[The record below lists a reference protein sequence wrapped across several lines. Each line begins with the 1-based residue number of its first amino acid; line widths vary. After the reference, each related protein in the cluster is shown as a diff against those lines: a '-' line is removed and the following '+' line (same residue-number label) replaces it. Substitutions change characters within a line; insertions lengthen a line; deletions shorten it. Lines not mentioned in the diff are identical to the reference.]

1 MALSLIKRP
10 IGHKLSVTAQSGTA
24 YDLAGDVGIY
34 TGTAHGLTDGDYVY
48 IDSNID
54 AYNGFRYVD
63 SVAYD
68 TFKLKESENGDYI
81 QFKQA
86 VELTFYI
93 SVLNHYWQCVHL
105 PIVYELE
112 SDISPSNIG
121 EESYL
126 PNTVVSYSNNAGYV
140 QLNLAQALSDPEE
153 LTKIEL
159 VGGTMAGVYQI
170 LTVLQPWQVVI
181 DLVYSASYSFTGS
194 VVVKYYDNYTINVNV
209 YAGFE
214 NGHPW
219 ESVKPFEL
227 AVTLKFIPDSNNRV
241 KFSIAEI
248 LKGYIETRNKL
259 DLDTLPNNTDFMVS
273 FYIAYFETYD
283 QSDGTTVSTFTGT
296 VTTDDVIGY
305 AVNAMLEFK
314 NQNSGHMSDYVAV
327 ENYPAP
333 WLTLFDTP
341 IIIIGQFFDISFIN
355 PLDADIVIT
364 NFKSIGGIVTD
375 TEITTIPNPGKGI
388 LRIPLVGESGYD
400 QYCIQASAL
409 ESSIALPSLSS
420 GVNIAGP
427 DTDWT
432 TGVNPSVNLVY
443 GGAGITLSDIW
454 ANNYA
459 FIAGNTYNLAFSIDY
474 VFGASAVNATI
485 RFVLLDAAN
494 NVLDT
499 INSSNLAAGS
509 GTYVGPVSFTAPE
522 GAVKYGFYV
531 RVSSI
536 IAGNDTVDIDS
547 ISGTLPAQVITEQ
560 ICIQVLEECDSTF
573 LNDDLRLTEGDEL
586 RALE

>member
-10 IGHKLSVTAQSGTA
+10 IGHKIAVTAHQGTA

-34 TGTAHGLTDGDYVY
+34 TGTSHGLSDGDYIY

-63 SVAYD
+63 SIAYD
-68 TFKLKESENGDYI
+68 SFKIRESENGDYI

-86 VELTFYI
+86 VEVTFYI

-112 SDISPSNIG
+112 SDISPNNIG
-121 EESYL
+121 EESYN
-126 PNTVVSYSNNAGYV
+126 PNTVVSFVNNAGYV

-170 LTVLQPWQVVI
+170 LTVLTPWSVVI

-194 VVVKYYDNYTINVNV
+194 VVVKYYDNYAINVNV

-214 NGHPW
+214 SGHPW

-227 AVTLKFIPDSNNRV
+227 AATLKFIPDEDNRV
-241 KFSIAEI
+241 KFSIAEL

-273 FYIAYFETYD
+273 FYIEYFETYD
-283 QSDGTTVSTFTGT
+283 QSDGTTVSTFTSE

-314 NQNSGHMSDYVAV
+314 NMNSGHLSDYVAT

-333 WLTLFDTP
+333 WLNLFDTP

-355 PLDADIVIT
+355 PLDADITIT
-364 NFKSIGGIVTD
+364 NFKSVGGIVTD
-375 TEITTIPNPGKGI
+375 TEITTITNPGKGI
-388 LRIPLVGESGYD
+388 LRIPLTGESGYD
-400 QYCIQASAL
+400 QYCIQASAG
-409 ESSIALPSLSS
+409 ESSIDLPALSS

-427 DTDWT
+427 DTDWI
-432 TGVNPSVNLVY
+432 TGVNPSVQLSAP
-443 GGAGITLSDIW
+443 GAGIRSSDIW
-454 ANNYA
+454 ANEYS
-459 FIAGNTYNLAFSIDY
+459 FVAGNSYDFSFSINY
-474 VFGASAVNATI
+474 SFNSNVSAEI
-485 RFVLLDAAN
+485 KFVLLDASN
-494 NVLDT
+494 NILDT
-499 INSSNLAAGS
+499 ITSPDLSGSAGIY
-509 GTYVGPVSFTAPE
+509 TGPVSFTAPS

-531 RVSSI
+531 ISSSI
-536 IAGNDTVDIDS
+536 SGFTDDVDIDL
-547 ISGTLPAQVITEQ
+547 ISATLPAQVITEQ
-560 ICIQVLEECDSTF
+560 LCITVLEECDNTLLS
-573 LNDDLRLTEGDEL
+573 DDLRLTEGDDL